1 MDRKN
6 DRRSSAE
13 KMNKL
18 KSACDSLNKAQK
30 NSEYA
35 DVRRLIAQ
43 CRLNDADELLDSV
56 GNLTRCGEWCYLK
69 ALVLF
74 KRGFSNE
81 ARVYAKRAVDS
92 DKDNGEFIELYDKI
106 EKSADKNNDI
116 SFLSALFRFFG
127 RTS

>member
-1 MDRKN
+1 
-6 DRRSSAE
+6 
-13 KMNKL
+13 MNKL

>member
-6 DRRSSAE
+6 DRRASAE

-35 DVRRLIAQ
+35 DVRRLITQ

-74 KRGFSNE
+74 KRGFANE
-81 ARVYAKRAVDS
+81 AKVYAKRAVDS
-92 DKDNGEFIELYDKI
+92 ENDNGEFIELYNKI

-116 SFLSALFRFFG
+116 TILSSLLRFFG